1 MDGETAFNTPRLAF
15 RNAQNVHLAL
25 SLPNSVNR
33 PHAAINPEPHVIS
46 WIVIVSPRE
55 WLIPVLILILVLVLV
70 LVLVL
75 GVSASSLNLRVAT
88 SIPNR
93 KMARWRLNCEAMPC
107 KSLGRQSEE
116 RSNGDVGVAKQRQA
130 CSKSAV
136 TTIRITASSMSV
148 RATKAT
154 NGNSEIP
161 GRSTP
166 VAPLRLTDD

>member
-1 MDGETAFNTPRLAF
+1 MGGLNL
-15 RNAQNVHLAL
+15 
-25 SLPNSVNR
+25 
-33 PHAAINPEPHVIS
+33 
-46 WIVIVSPRE
+46 
-55 WLIPVLILILVLVLV
+55 LVLR
-70 LVLVL
+70 
-75 GVSASSLNLRVAT
+75 VSASSLDLSVAT
-88 SIPNR
+88 YIPSR
-93 KMARWRLNCEAMPC
+93 KMARLRLNCEAMPC

-130 CSKSAV
+130 CRKSAV

-166 VAPLRLTDD
+166 VAPLGNAVQHFGKAKHWDF